1 MEKIIVN
8 PLEVRGL
15 GNVVSPKTIE
25 DFEVYNSSLSF
36 EDNVYTL
43 EYSPGTVSVAL
54 TVSSGSISVGESIV
68 LEAIVTDDGTPL
80 SDVSVRFVSGNQVL
94 GTEDTDS
101 NGECSLTVSDLSV
114 GSYSIY
120 ASAKGKSSSP
130 VSVTVS
136 KLTSSITLSV
146 PASGTVGTSY
156 TVSGTLVP
164 TTGSVKLY
172 ENSVLKDTLT
182 VSSGSFSKAITQSNE
197 GTYSYYAVFEG
208 SSTYSSVTSS
218 TGSIVVSDVP
228 PVPVVTS
235 VGLSADKSI
244 LSYADSE
251 SATLSATVLDQSS
264 QPMSGVT
271 VTFYNGSTSMGT
283 ADTNSSGVATKS
295 YASTGAGD
303 LSFTA
308 VVGTISSETY
318 AVEDCLYYNTDEVSR
333 TTTQGST
340 IYDNNLSQAL
350 PTNCEISFDV
360 WSNNS
365 SSGGEHRYF
374 LLPKSQ
380 FSSGTTQP
388 TYGLFFD
395 AVAGANCKF
404 GKRDNNSTVNI
415 GSKFSMTMSAEH
427 TVKFVKTGNLI
438 EFYLD
443 DSLKT
448 SSTESWIGNY
458 SDYCFSMI
466 RWSTSGTSKIKNV
479 KFKPL

>member
-1 MEKIIVN
+1 M
-8 PLEVRGL
+8 
-15 GNVVSPKTIE
+15 
-25 DFEVYNSSLSF
+25 F
-36 EDNVYTL
+36 
-43 EYSPGTVSVAL
+43 
-54 TVSSGSISVGESIV
+54 
-68 LEAIVTDDGTPL
+68 
-80 SDVSVRFVSGNQVL
+80 
-94 GTEDTDS
+94 
-101 NGECSLTVSDLSV
+101 
-114 GSYSIY
+114 
-120 ASAKGKSSSP
+120 
-130 VSVTVS
+130 
-136 KLTSSITLSV
+136 
-146 PASGTVGTSY
+146 
-156 TVSGTLVP
+156 
-164 TTGSVKLY
+164 
-172 ENSVLKDTLT
+172 
-182 VSSGSFSKAITQSNE
+182 
-197 GTYSYYAVFEG
+197 
-208 SSTYSSVTSS
+208 
-218 TGSIVVSDVP
+218 
-228 PVPVVTS
+228 
-235 VGLSADKSI
+235 
-244 LSYADSE
+244 
-251 SATLSATVLDQSS
+251 
-264 QPMSGVT
+264 
-271 VTFYNGSTSMGT
+271 
-283 ADTNSSGVATKS
+283 
-295 YASTGAGD
+295 
-303 LSFTA
+303 
-308 VVGTISSETY
+308 SSETY